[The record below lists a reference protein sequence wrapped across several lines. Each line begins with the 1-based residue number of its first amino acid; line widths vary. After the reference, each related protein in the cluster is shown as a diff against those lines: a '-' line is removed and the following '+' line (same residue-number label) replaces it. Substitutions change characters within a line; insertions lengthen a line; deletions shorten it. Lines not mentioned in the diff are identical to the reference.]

1 MENNVIRPNNSR
13 SKGMTT
19 TGFNHGVFR
28 RKLNNVLLGLT
39 DVAFYEKIYSNCQYV
54 KVGS

>member
-19 TGFNHGVFR
+19 TGFNQGVFR

-39 DVAFYEKIYSNCQYV
+39 DVAFYEKIYSNCQYG